1 MDLSTTQTGVEN
13 HSLSD
18 DIENLSLNEN
28 EAVENLNIGGNEE
41 IENLS
46 ISDNK
51 PGELKYSNVLVGI
64 HVIGS
69 GIFRPLS
76 TSH

>member
-1 MDLSTTQTGVEN
+1 MDLSTAQPGVEN
-13 HSLSD
+13 LSLSD
-18 DIENLSLNEN
+18 DTENLSLNEN

-51 PGELKYSNVLVGI
+51 PGELKYSMQLQAYM
-64 HVIGS
+64 
-69 GIFRPLS
+69 
-76 TSH
+76 